1 MPQSLKDFLEQS
13 NVFLTIFFL
22 LEMILK
28 LVGMGMY
35 VYSQD
40 AFNRFDG
47 PSARTKQTQTTTP
60 HQETRLGLCGAHFFH
75 DATLSKC
82 RSPHRAYTRTRERP
96 GGAGALPVVAKGGGG
111 NVYRS
116 LHIKIKS

>member
-47 PSARTKQTQTTTP
+47 PSARTAPHHTNTP
-60 HQETRLGLCGAHFFH
+60 ETPAKLQKLQMKFQPTY
-75 DATLSKC
+75 D
-82 RSPHRAYTRTRERP
+82 
-96 GGAGALPVVAKGGGG
+96 VA
-111 NVYRS
+111 
-116 LHIKIKS
+116 